1 MIRGMYA
8 GISGM
13 KAQQT
18 KLDNIGN
25 NLANVSTTG
34 FKSSRVVF
42 KDMMYQNSSNA
53 VGASTKLGGSNAK
66 QIGLGVNVGSIDR
79 VMGQGMM
86 QPTGRPLDVAMDGEG
101 FFMVA
106 RGPVSHGNGG
116 AKADTDDSIKLDKGV
131 IDAGNREVLYT
142 RDGSFSLD
150 AEGYLVTS
158 SGERVLG
165 YAMDKGMDADGTV
178 NFVDA
183 DGENVKADDKHLVTI
198 RIPDK
203 VKVPKSATQ
212 EAEAAGAD
220 VATQEQFEYKK
231 VVSYSIGKDGLITGV
246 VEGGQVTVLG
256 QLATASFKNP
266 EGLEATG
273 NNLYLN
279 SANSGSPL
287 ISTGFGAENPVTNGD
302 IMQGMLEMSN
312 VDIAEQFTDLIVTS
326 RAFQAS
332 SKIISTSDE
341 ILQDVVNLKR

>member
-25 NLANVSTTG
+25 NLANVSTTA

-53 VGASTKLGGSNAK
+53 VGASNSLGGSNAK
-66 QIGLGVNVGSIDR
+66 QIGLGVSVGSIDR

-86 QPTGRPLDVAMDGEG
+86 QPTGRPLDVAMDGDG

-106 RGPVSHGNGG
+106 KGPVSHGGDGSITIKDG
-116 AKADTDDSIKLDKGV
+116 A
-131 IDAGNREVLYT
+131 IDAGNREIMYT

-150 AEGYLVTS
+150 SEGYLVTS
-158 SGERVLG
+158 NGERVLG
-165 YAMDKGMDADGTV
+165 YAMNGGMDKETGEV
-178 NFVDA
+178 SFVDI
-183 DGENVKADDKHLVTI
+183 DGEKVEAEGDKLVTL

-203 VKVPKSATQ
+203 VKVPKAKAEPEE
-212 EAEAAGAD
+212 EA
-220 VATQEQFEYKK
+220 VAVDGTELAKEDEYEYKK

-287 ISTGFGAENPVTNGD
+287 ISTGLGDKNPVTNGD

>member
-13 KAQQT
+13 KAQQS

-25 NLANVSTTG
+25 NLANVSTTA

-53 VGASTKLGGSNAK
+53 VGASNSLGGSNAK
-66 QIGLGVNVGSIDR
+66 QVGLGVSVGSIDR

-86 QPTGRPLDVAMDGEG
+86 QPTGRALDVAMDGDG

-106 RGPVSHGNGG
+106 KGPVSHGGEGSITMKDG
-116 AKADTDDSIKLDKGV
+116 A
-131 IDAGNREVLYT
+131 IDAGNREVMYT

-158 SGERVLG
+158 NGERVLG
-165 YAMDKGMDADGTV
+165 YTMTGGMDEDGTV

-183 DGENVKADDKHLVTI
+183 DGKDVKADDGHLMTL

-203 VKVPKSATQ
+203 VKVPK
-212 EAEAAGAD
+212 EKGAEAAAD
-220 VATQEQFEYKK
+220 GVSAQGETEYEYKK

-273 NNLYLN
+273 NNLYVN
-279 SANSGSPL
+279 SSNSGSPL
-287 ISTGFGAENPVTNGD
+287 ISTGLGAENPITNGD

>member
-13 KAQQT
+13 KAQQN
-18 KLDNIGN
+18 KLDVIGN

-34 FKSSRVVF
+34 FKGSRVVF

-53 VGASTKLGGSNAK
+53 VGASNNLGGSNAK
-66 QIGLGVNVGSIDR
+66 QVGLGASVGSIDR

-86 QPTGRPLDVAMDGEG
+86 QPTGRPLDLAMDGDG
-101 FFMVA
+101 FFMVSK
-106 RGPVSHGNGG
+106 GPVAHKDDDITINNGQ
-116 AKADTDDSIKLDKGV
+116 L
-131 IDAGNREVLYT
+131 DAGGREIMYT
-142 RDGSFSLD
+142 RDGSLSLD
-150 AEGYLVTS
+150 SDGYLVTS

-165 YAMDKGMDADGTV
+165 YTMTDGMDDDGTV

-183 DGENVKADDKHLVTI
+183 DDPDLEATDGLKTL

-203 VKVPKSATQ
+203 VKFP
-212 EAEAAGAD
+212 GANGGQD
-220 VATQEQFEYKK
+220 EYKK
-231 VVSYSIGKDGLITGV
+231 IISYSIGKDGVITGV
-246 VEGGQVTVLG
+246 VEGGQMTVLG
-256 QLATASFKNP
+256 QLATASFKNQ
-266 EGLEATG
+266 EGLEAVG
-273 NNLYLN
+273 NNMYLN
-279 SANSGSPL
+279 SANSGTPL
-287 ISTGFGAENPVTNGD
+287 ISTGLGDPDSIENGS

-341 ILQDVVNLKR
+341 ILQEVVNLKR